1 MEKVQ
6 GVVFGSQTF
15 AHSDFRQS
23 VLKETKVGEL
33 LLHAKRTND
42 AHYCSQ
48 RDPGS
53 SLLPPERS

>member
-42 AHYCSQ
+42 AH
-48 RDPGS
+48 
-53 SLLPPERS
+53 